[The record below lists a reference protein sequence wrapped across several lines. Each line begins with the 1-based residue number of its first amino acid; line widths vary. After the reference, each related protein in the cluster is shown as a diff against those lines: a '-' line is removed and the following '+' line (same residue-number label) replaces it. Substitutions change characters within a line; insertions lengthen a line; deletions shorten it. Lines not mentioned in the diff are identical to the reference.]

1 MNEFMITF
9 LDLLFLLLLWT
20 GVYFFSKKVNIP
32 YTIMLVLVG
41 ALLVPISHLP
51 GMEFIQSIELTPD
64 LLFYVFLP
72 VLLFESA
79 YQMRHKEITKD
90 NAAIRWLAIVWLL
103 ISAAV
108 IGLWGYWI
116 LQAIGRDVPLEVT
129 FLFGAIVS
137 ATDPVAV
144 LALFKEYGAPKR
156 LSLLF
161 EGESLFNDGTG
172 LALFLVVYE
181 MVSSGVFSWGVALT
195 WLVQFAIMIIWGI
208 LLGIGFGVV
217 FSHAISRINN
227 NPHIELIF
235 TMILAHLTFLTADLI
250 SHNLHIWEFH
260 IMISG
265 VIATTFAALTM
276 GNYGRTKIS
285 PQVEHTMEQFWWFF
299 GFISNTLVFLLMGL
313 MVQNIQLSLLDVL
326 PIVWVLILVTI
337 IGRAVSVFATL
348 GVTEAFRRHKPVP
361 TSRKILLARW
371 SLRGALAFMMVLLIA
386 DTFTL
391 PSWVEQYSIKELLIV
406 AVISKIFFSIFIKW
420 MTMTTVMNKLGI
432 LQIPAIDKMWEHLLR
447 ILLGHKMLERVDFMR
462 KHYTI
467 SQEHLNTIS
476 QKYQHQMTTSKHAI
490 QQLVAEFP
498 HEHLDQKIIQL
509 YALGLEKKYLRT
521 LYEYDQLW
529 ENMFAHRLHNIDI
542 QVDNVIS
549 GKPWIKDGDKS
560 DRNYDIMDKMYFV
573 AQHITTTQAKFLKYR
588 AKVVVTSKVIG
599 TLNEIKK
606 LDLGIS
612 HDIINEIVAI
622 YSTWNARSAEKL
634 DTMLASNEKYQTIHT
649 ELIEKG
655 LVKREETYLSDI
667 NVPGI
672 FPEKVYEAIHEE
684 CEHKLYTPSTL

>member
-181 MVSSGVFSWGVALT
+181 MVSSGIFSWGVALMG
-195 WLVQFAIMIIWGI
+195 LVQFAIMIVWGI
-208 LLGIGFGVV
+208 LLGIGFGVI

-250 SHNLHIWEFH
+250 SHNLQIGEFH

-313 MVQNIQLSLLDVL
+313 MVQNVQLSLLDVL

-337 IGRAVSVFATL
+337 IGRAISVFATL
-348 GVTEAFRRHKPVP
+348 GITEAFRRHKPVP

-432 LQIPAIDKMWEHLLR
+432 LQTPAIDKMWEHLLR

-476 QKYQHQMTTSKHAI
+476 QKYQDQMTSSKHAI
-490 QQLVAEFP
+490 QQLIAEFP

-573 AQHITTTQAKFLKYR
+573 TQHITTTQAKFLKYR

-612 HDIINEIVAI
+612 HDIINDVVAI
-622 YSTWNARSAEKL
+622 YSTWNARSSEKL
-634 DTMLASNEKYQTIHT
+634 DTMLASNEKYQTMHT

-684 CEHKLYTPSTL
+684 CEHKLYAPSTL